1 MAFCYQAIDASGRA
15 VRDLIQAGSV
25 DEAAR
30 LLQAKGLLVTRLTE
44 AADGQAAAESAAVA
58 ASHASRRFGR
68 VRWRDVVY
76 FTQQIAMLLGSG
88 ARMVPALQ
96 AVENQAQNEAM
107 KRLIRQVRGRVE
119 DGVPL
124 SVALADHA
132 AVFDGVFRSLTAAG
146 ESTGQ
151 MAGAFTQLAEYTKN
165 QQEIRQRLVGA
176 LTYPAVLVVMCL
188 GVMGGLFGFVLP
200 RFRTLFSTLG
210 ADLPASTRIM
220 MDLSDWLGGHWLL
233 VLIAV
238 AGTLTGL
245 IVAFRSPGGQRW
257 WAGAFTRI
265 PLAGAIVRRVIL
277 AKFFRVW
284 GVLAANNVGVIDSL
298 QLARGTTR
306 SRAFHDLIDRLS
318 EAVTDGR
325 LIGSTLR
332 ESPLVPPTMAAAV
345 ATGEESGRLGE
356 SLLFVAGAL
365 ESENAQLLASLSRI
379 IEPVILVVMGV
390 AVGIVAVS
398 LFMPLFDVATLAG
411 GA

>member
-15 VRDLIQAGSV
+15 VRDLIQAASV

-44 AADGQAAAESAAVA
+44 SSEGEANAETPAAVA
-58 ASHASRRFGR
+58 PRTLKQGGR

-96 AVENQAQNEAM
+96 AVEHQSRNEAM
-107 KRLIRQVRGRVE
+107 KRLIRQLRGRVE

-124 SVALADHA
+124 STAMADHQE
-132 AVFDGVFRSLTAAG
+132 VFDGVFRSLTAAG
-146 ESTGQ
+146 ESTGR
-151 MAGAFTQLAEYTKN
+151 MAEAFTQLAQYTKN
-165 QQEIRQRLVGA
+165 QQEIRQRLTGA
-176 LTYPAVLVVMCL
+176 LTYPAVLVFMCI

-200 RFRTLFSTLG
+200 RFRILFSTLG
-210 ADLPASTRIM
+210 AELPTSTRIM
-220 MDLSDWLGGHWLL
+220 MDLSDMLGSHWLL
-233 VLIAV
+233 ALLTTAGAITGVVL
-238 AGTLTGL
+238 
-245 IVAFRSPGGQRW
+245 AFRSPVGQHW
-257 WAGAFTRI
+257 WAGAFTSI
-265 PLAGAIVRRVIL
+265 PIAGKIIRRVIL
-277 AKFFRVW
+277 AKFFRIW
-284 GVLAANNVGVIDSL
+284 GVLAANNVGVIDAL

-306 SRAFHDLIDRLS
+306 SRAFHGLIDQLDA
-318 EAVTDGR
+318 AVTDGR
-325 LIGSTLR
+325 LIGAALR

-356 SLLFVAGAL
+356 SLLFIADAL

-379 IEPVILVVMGV
+379 IEPVILIVMGV
-390 AVGIVAVS
+390 VVGIVAVS

>member
-1 MAFCYQAIDASGRA
+1 MAFCYQAIDPSGRS
-15 VRDLIQAGSV
+15 VRDLIQATSV

-44 AADGQAAAESAAVA
+44 TAEGQAATETQAAA
-58 ASHASRRFGR
+58 ASHATKKTGR
-68 VRWRDVVY
+68 VRSRDVVY
-76 FTQQIAMLLGSG
+76 FTQQMAMLLGSG

-96 AVENQAQNEAM
+96 AVEHQAQSDAM
-107 KRLIRQVRGRVE
+107 KRLIRQLRARVE
-119 DGVPL
+119 DGVPM
-124 SVALADHA
+124 SVALADHTK
-132 AVFDGVFRSLTAAG
+132 VFDGVFRSLTAAG

-151 MAGAFTQLAEYTKN
+151 MPGAFTQLADYTRK
-165 QQEIRQRLVGA
+165 QQEIRQRLIGA
-176 LTYPAVLVVMCL
+176 LTYPAVLVLMCF

-200 RFRTLFSTLG
+200 RFRSLFSTLG

-220 MDLSDWLGGHWLL
+220 MDLSDVIGNHWLVVLVAIAGTAAGL
-233 VLIAV
+233 VL
-238 AGTLTGL
+238 
-245 IVAFRSPGGQRW
+245 AFRSPAGQRW
-257 WAGAFTRI
+257 WAGAFTRV
-265 PLAGAIVRRVIL
+265 PVAGAIVRRVIL

-284 GVLAANNVGVIDSL
+284 GVLVANNVGVIDAL
-298 QLARGTTR
+298 HLARGTTR
-306 SRAFHDLIDRLS
+306 SRAFHGLIDHLA

-325 LIGSTLR
+325 LIGSALR

-356 SLLFVAGAL
+356 SLLFIAGTL
-365 ESENAQLLASLSRI
+365 ESENSQLLASLSRI

-390 AVGIVAVS
+390 VVGLVAVS